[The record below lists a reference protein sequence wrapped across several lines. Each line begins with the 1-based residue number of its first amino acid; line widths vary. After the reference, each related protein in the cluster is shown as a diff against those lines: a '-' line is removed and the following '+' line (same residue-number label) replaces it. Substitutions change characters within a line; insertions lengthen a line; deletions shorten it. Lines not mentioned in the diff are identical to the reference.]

1 MNPKSLYYSLFL
13 LIMSAS
19 FLAAQEQGNNTILS
33 KNYCTEIG
41 RFDLL
46 IDNDEVAGSYLLI
59 HKNALGGVWGRLK
72 GNVMTGRWHD
82 ADGKGDII
90 ITFTDDFSFFTAN
103 YRSDDNPEKWYKDSW
118 HGSLRPTDESSFQ
131 FNDKTY
137 RCE

>member
-1 MNPKSLYYSLFL
+1 MKHKFLYL
-13 LIMSAS
+13 LVPL
-19 FLAAQEQGNNTILS
+19 LALGHVAQGQDHENQKVYS

-46 IDNDEVAGSYLLI
+46 IDEDEVAGAYLLI

-82 ADGKGDII
+82 ADGKGDIV
-90 ITFTDDFSFFTAN
+90 ITFKNDFSFFTAD
-103 YRSDDNPEKWYKDSW
+103 YRSDDEPEKWYKDSW
-118 HGSLRPTDESSFQ
+118 HGALRNSDADSFEA
-131 FNDKTY
+131 DGKSY

>member
-1 MNPKSLYYSLFL
+1 MKSNTSFFGLF
-13 LIMSAS
+13 
-19 FLAAQEQGNNTILS
+19 FLMLCSQFLVAQNQEKNTVLS

-72 GNVMTGRWHD
+72 DTIMTGRWHD

-90 ITFTDDFSFFTAN
+90 MTFSKDFSFFTAD
-103 YRSDDNPEKWYKDSW
+103 YRSDDEPEKWYKNSW
-118 HGSLRPTDESSFQ
+118 HGAIRPNSNNSFD
-131 FNDKTY
+131 FNNKTY

>member
-1 MNPKSLYYSLFL
+1 MINRTSIYCLFCSLICQFFY
-13 LIMSAS
+13 
-19 FLAAQEQGNNTILS
+19 AQTKAKDTIIS

-46 IDNDEVAGSYLLI
+46 IDSDEVAGAYYLI

-72 GNVMTGRWHD
+72 NNVMTGRWHD

-90 ITFTDDFSFFTAN
+90 ITFTDDFNFFTAD
-103 YRSDDNPEKWYKDSW
+103 YRSDDDLDQWYRDSW
-118 HGSLRPTDESSFQ
+118 HGSLRPNTSPTFDEKG
-131 FNDKTY
+131 KTY

>member
-1 MNPKSLYYSLFL
+1 MIPRTFL
-13 LIMSAS
+13 LPVFVILTT
-19 FLAAQEQGNNTILS
+19 FFCVAQEENKLIA

-46 IDNDEVAGSYLLI
+46 IDNDEVAGAYYLI

-90 ITFTDDFSFFTAN
+90 ITFESDFSFFTAD
-103 YRSDDNPEKWYKDSW
+103 YRSDDEPEKWYKDSW
-118 HGSLRPTDESSFQ
+118 HGSLRPNKASQ
-131 FNDKTY
+131 FTAKGKTFK
-137 RCE
+137 CE

>member
-1 MNPKSLYYSLFL
+1 MKSKTIFFNVFL
-13 LIMSAS
+13 LILSIQFS
-19 FLAAQEQGNNTILS
+19 TAQNQKKNTVIS

-118 HGSLRPTDESSFQ
+118 HGALRPNENASFE
-131 FNDKTY
+131 FNNKTY
-137 RCE
+137 TCE